1 MHVDSVCAE
10 WKNDYT
16 CLSLTHT
23 LSLSHTCFFSHTHC
37 YCHSLSHTHT
47 HTHTCFLSHTHTP
60 LLSLSVRKSMCVR
73 ERDCVWEKGMCS
85 HFYTQHTHTHTP
97 LLLSL
102 SSIWLCLVCSGCN
115 HIQLTCCVLNASQP
129 PIWLNDHSV
138 FVSPALSDD
147 VIVLVVIT
155 DKHSALCQFPI
166 AHVLSFTWSVM
177 ARTTDIE
184 SKRQEDAYATQC
196 KSSDAKCEVLLK

>member
-10 WKNDYT
+10 CKNDYT

-37 YCHSLSHTHT
+37 YCLSLSHTHT

-60 LLSLSVRKSMCVR
+60 LLSLSL
-73 ERDCVWEKGMCS
+73 
-85 HFYTQHTHTHTP
+85 THTHTIVVIIFY
-97 LLLSL
+97 LTMFSL
-102 SSIWLCLVCSGCN
+102 QWSCN

-155 DKHSALCQFPI
+155 
-166 AHVLSFTWSVM
+166 
-177 ARTTDIE
+177 
-184 SKRQEDAYATQC
+184 
-196 KSSDAKCEVLLK
+196 